1 MNIAVI
7 TGSPHKNGTTA
18 LLADEFIRGA
28 SEAGND
34 VFRFD
39 AAFRKVHPCIGCGR
53 CDGNAGI
60 HCSFTDDM
68 DELYKR
74 ILKSD
79 LIVLVSPV
87 YYWTLSPQIL
97 GVISRWEYMVQRL
110 RGKKLILL
118 TARYN
123 PDDTWTLEPI
133 RLWYRNLQKSV
144 GLIGA
149 GEIHAVGAETRK
161 ELELTEYPKQAY
173 LLGRKTGAE
182 SADETSG

>member
-68 DELYKR
+68 DELYKS

-123 PDDTWTLEPI
+123 PD
-133 RLWYRNLQKSV
+133 
-144 GLIGA
+144 
-149 GEIHAVGAETRK
+149 AVGAETRK